1 MENNEMRIH
10 LDNMLKG
17 INGMTEMLE
26 SGFNNLKN
34 NMTTEQAKE
43 FAVKFTESDIIK
55 HSEKFEQ
62 DIANLKNEL
71 NID

>member
-1 MENNEMRIH
+1 MQVH
-10 LDNMLKG
+10 LNNMLKG

-55 HSEKFEQ
+55 HSEKIEQ

>member
-1 MENNEMRIH
+1 MQVH
-10 LDNMLKG
+10 LNNMLKG

>member
-1 MENNEMRIH
+1 MQIH
-10 LDNMLKG
+10 LNNMLKG

-26 SGFNNLKN
+26 SGFNNLKT

-62 DIANLKNEL
+62 DIANLKSEL